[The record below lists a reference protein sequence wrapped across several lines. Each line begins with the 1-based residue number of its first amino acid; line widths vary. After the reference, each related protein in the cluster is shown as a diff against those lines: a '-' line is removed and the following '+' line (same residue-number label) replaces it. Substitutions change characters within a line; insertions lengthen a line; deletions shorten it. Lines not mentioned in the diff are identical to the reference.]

1 MITKIETISDA
12 CLEEKP
18 SDLFDFFS
26 KKFGVSGT
34 TSFIYNSKAHF
45 IITLYIK
52 EQSGYAHF
60 ESICKAI
67 PGKVASRGTVQSILD
82 MGVKLNIFSKLAYP
96 NDKRIKLYN
105 LSAAASHEIDT
116 FFKDFLNILDN

>member
-1 MITKIETISDA
+1 MVA
-12 CLEEKP
+12 A
-18 SDLFDFFS
+18 
-26 KKFGVSGT
+26 
-34 TSFIYNSKAHF
+34 FI
-45 IITLYIK
+45 LVR
-52 EQSGYAHF
+52 GHF

-105 LSAAASHEIDT
+105 LSEAASHEIDK
-116 FFKDFLNILDN
+116 FFKDFLNILDD

>member
-1 MITKIETISDA
+1 MTKIETISNS
-12 CLEEKP
+12 CIEEKP
-18 SDLFDFFS
+18 SDLFDFF
-26 KKFGVSGT
+26 FNTFAVSGT

-52 EQSGYAHF
+52 EQSEYAHF

-67 PGKVASRGTVQSILD
+67 PKNVASRGTVQSILE

-105 LSAAASHEIDT
+105 LSEDASNAVDN
-116 FFKDFLNILDN
+116 FFKDFLNILDD